1 MCDNT
6 YCDLLNIDFSLKNL
20 KVSNNK
26 DSKHLILDFNEEK
39 NDLIKF
45 KKMNYFMHKILINE
59 FFENIINEYITGL
72 MLEFLSLDPLQQ
84 KNIFKLINY
93 YEFTIKICNDEQ
105 NKNLSRQK
113 LQKFTND
120 INQFINLMIHN

>member
-6 YCDLLNIDFSLKNL
+6 YCDLLNIVFSLKNL

-105 NKNLSRQK
+105 NKNLSSQK

-120 INQFINLMIHN
+120 INQFINLMIQ